1 MSVESVIKYFSDR
14 NIESPVFKL
23 NNSGATVE
31 QAAETIHTQPKYI
44 AKTLAF
50 KLKNEDIL
58 IVVRGDFKVSNR
70 KFKDF
75 FGVKARMVD
84 SDKVLNEIG
93 HPIGGLCPFGLQ
105 NEVKVYIDVSIKDF
119 EYVYP
124 AAGSKDYA
132 LKISPKQIQELVNAK
147 WIDVCKNSQ

>member
-1 MSVESVIKYFSDR
+1 
-14 NIESPVFKL
+14 
-23 NNSGATVE
+23 
-31 QAAETIHTQPKYI
+31 
-44 AKTLAF
+44 
-50 KLKNEDIL
+50 
-58 IVVRGDFKVSNR
+58 
-70 KFKDF
+70 
-75 FGVKARMVD
+75 MVD

-105 NEVKVYIDVSIKDF
+105 NEVKVYTDVSIKDF

>member
-14 NIESPVFKL
+14 NIENPVFKL
-23 NNSGATVE
+23 NTSGATVE
-31 QAAETIHTQPKYI
+31 QAAETTHTQLKYI

-75 FGVKARMVD
+75 LELKPGWLIV
-84 SDKVLNEIG
+84 
-93 HPIGGLCPFGLQ
+93 
-105 NEVKVYIDVSIKDF
+105 IK
-119 EYVYP
+119 
-124 AAGSKDYA
+124 S
-132 LKISPKQIQELVNAK
+132 
-147 WIDVCKNSQ
+147 

>member
-1 MSVESVIKYFSDR
+1 MSVESVTKYFSDR
-14 NIESPVFKL
+14 NIENPVFKL
-23 NNSGATVE
+23 DNSGATVE
-31 QAAETIHTQPKYI
+31 QAAETIHTNPKYI

-50 KLKNEDIL
+50 KLKDEDIL
-58 IVVRGDFKVSNR
+58 IIVRGDFKVSNR

-75 FGVKARMVD
+75 FGIKAKMVD

-93 HPIGGLCPFGLQ
+93 HPIGGLCPFGLK
-105 NEVKVYIDVSIKDF
+105 NEVKVYIDISIKDF

-132 LKISPKQIQELVNAK
+132 LKISPKQMQKLVNAK
-147 WIDVCKNSQ
+147 WLDVCKNPQ

>member
-132 LKISPKQIQELVNAK
+132 LKIPPKQIQELVNAK

>member
-14 NIESPVFKL
+14 NIENPVFKL
-23 NNSGATVE
+23 NTSGATVE

-93 HPIGGLCPFGLQ
+93 HPIGGLCPFGLK

>member
-14 NIESPVFKL
+14 NIENPVFKL
-23 NNSGATVE
+23 NTSGATVE

>member
-14 NIESPVFKL
+14 NIENPVFKL
-23 NNSGATVE
+23 NTSGATVE

-93 HPIGGLCPFGLQ
+93 HPIGGLCPFGLK
-105 NEVKVYIDVSIKDF
+105 NEIKIYVDISIKDF
-119 EYVYP
+119 EYIYP

-132 LKISPKQIQELVNAK
+132 LKISPKQMQELVNAK
-147 WIDVCKNSQ
+147 WIDVCKNPQ

>member
-14 NIESPVFKL
+14 NIENPVFKL
-23 NNSGATVE
+23 NTSGATVE
-31 QAAETIHTQPKYI
+31 QAAETIHTNPKYI

-93 HPIGGLCPFGLQ
+93 HPIGGLCPFGLK

>member
-14 NIESPVFKL
+14 NIENPVFKL
-23 NNSGATVE
+23 NTSGATVE

-93 HPIGGLCPFGLQ
+93 HPIGGLCPFGLK
-105 NEVKVYIDVSIKDF
+105 NEIKVYIDISIKDF
-119 EYVYP
+119 EYIYP

-132 LKISPKQIQELVNAK
+132 LKISPKQMQELVNAK
-147 WIDVCKNSQ
+147 WIDVCKNPQ